1 MQKKFFTII
10 AIKCDIFTH
19 ISRNIIIRVGTT
31 ELMVVC
37 LWYSQNNDFY
47 SIESKT
53 KA

>member
-10 AIKCDIFTH
+10 AIKCDISTH
-19 ISRNIIIRVGTT
+19 ISRNIIISVGNT

-47 SIESKT
+47 LIESKT